1 MQYLETYGALG
12 IGRGS
17 NVKAVSPVAGVY
29 VGGRCPF
36 GSARPGRQNQ
46 RWEFILT

>member
-17 NVKAVSPVAGVY
+17 NIIALSLAAGVY
-29 VGGRCPF
+29 VGGGCPF
-36 GSARPGRQNQ
+36 GSARPGRQFR
-46 RWEFILT
+46 RWEFIFT